1 MVQGVLQKCAKQGVQ
16 QGMHEAHAKQCMQ
29 SSKAECAQNAGKE
42 RREDDAD
49 QGMHAKQDVKTMQ
62 SKA

>member
-29 SSKAECAQNAGKE
+29 SSKAECAQNAGKGV
-42 RREDDAD
+42 RMMQIKAC
-49 QGMHAKQDVKTMQ
+49 MQ
-62 SKA
+62 SKT